1 MGPGPPAGTT
11 KVAPFQSLFVQ
22 PVLGFAMV
30 VMTVM
35 VVMRSR
41 CERRSGEHEDQEH
54 SSKNLLHGGKCST
67 REIVEIPGEES

>member
-1 MGPGPPAGTT
+1 MTAIE
-11 KVAPFQSLFVQ
+11 
-22 PVLGFAMV
+22 LGFAMV

-41 CERRSGEHEDQEH
+41 RERRSGEHENQEH

-67 REIVEIPGEES
+67 RWIVEIPVGDS